1 MLPTKYPETG
11 FSSRHWEVGH
21 LKAWT
26 LASRGWGDG
35 TFSPFLGPKGLIC
48 PYCTSPISEYVCTYM
63 WRVQRSISQLVIR
76 SVPLHSGRV
85 SPQISEHFPFC
96 SSFPWSEA
104 GMEQVLPIS
113 SLASLSPSVRA
124 RRVGGLSVPVARSSE
139 LASSPSAPH
148 PLACRAVAQAAVRL
162 SGLATQDRWRGI
174 ISASQ
179 SAMAAAVGGGGGP
192 LTPSPCVY
200 PHTQVHMQFPTPAPD
215 PAQPPDT
222 YEVGRKA
229 GGERRF

>member
-1 MLPTKYPETG
+1 MLPIKYPETG
-11 FSSRHWEVGH
+11 FSPRHWEVGH

-26 LASRGWGDG
+26 LASRGCEDG
-35 TFSPFLGPKGLIC
+35 TFSPFLGPKGLVC
-48 PYCTSPISEYVCTYM
+48 PYCPSPISGYVCTYM
-63 WRVQRSISQLVIR
+63 WRVQRSISQLVIL
-76 SVPLHSGRV
+76 SIPLHSGRV
-85 SPQISEHFPFC
+85 SPQISEHFSFC

-113 SLASLSPSVRA
+113 SLASLSPSIRA

-139 LASSPSAPH
+139 LASSPGAPH

-179 SAMAAAVGGGGGP
+179 SAMAAAVVGRGRASHTLSMCVSTHTSTHAVP
-192 LTPSPCVY
+192 HSCPRPSP
-200 PHTQVHMQFPTPAPD
+200 AS
-215 PAQPPDT
+215 
-222 YEVGRKA
+222 
-229 GGERRF
+229 